1 MKDHDLLEAVG
12 GINEKFINNAST
24 VKAKKS
30 KKGYFKWIAA
40 VACLCVVVI
49 SIPFINRVFQEKGG
63 IA

>member
-49 SIPFINRVFQEKGG
+49 
-63 IA
+63 